1 MSFGTILTS
10 LQGGHFDEPTGRSRT
25 GWRGCRSQ
33 RMTILISLRST
44 WTLRPGWT
52 MEGLYEANE
61 DRNFRGLDC
70 CHNFMYYLEYLK
82 FLLAE

>member
-1 MSFGTILTS
+1 MEGMKESKDD
-10 LQGGHFDEPTGRSRT
+10 HFDQPQIDLDLKTR
-25 GWRGCRSQ
+25 
-33 RMTILISLRST
+33 
-44 WTLRPGWT
+44 
-52 MEGLYEANE
+52 MEGLCEANE